1 MAKLY
6 LIRRNLEAFTGPMTL
21 MELKDAYKRMQF
33 GLQDEVSGH
42 CGPWVT
48 LENLE
53 RVKKQYPDVAR
64 IVHEDMVGA
73 WGVATDSDAKFI
85 KAASKRA
92 KVKSTRGVGLAMVF
106 LAIAIAAFVAA
117 IYMAN
122 SARMSSKAKEQP
134 DHNIKPEDAQS
145 LLEKGDRE
153 GFNRLM
159 QTNIIGIVEQVQQ
172 QKVYADAWL
181 PYLRSYVFSHDG
193 QMAGLDP
200 KILRGTAI
208 APVDCSLK
216 MWSGRWR
223 GSYRDWNEFLSD
235 HKLVH
240 AHWARILAWDPNWI
254 KHRDNKGWL
263 STENYYSACL
273 TMAQRALNDLVA
285 EGALSLNR
293 SELDRMGL
301 NKIKSRLE
309 WQISSIKGAAMPEV
323 SSDPTASLAG
333 WTCLEAAHDLT
344 SLQKCRAALARS
356 NDIWNE
362 YNEERFGW
370 NLLRLAS
377 AIRGAIPTELSNQIS
392 QLAGK
397 MHQEDHFT
405 RFDYQTEARLL
416 NAFVTR
422 ELSPVKSAEQAQPE
436 LPNVKLSH

>member
-64 IVHEDMVGA
+64 IVHEDMTGA
-73 WGVATDSDAKFI
+73 WGVATDSDAKLI
-85 KAASKRA
+85 NEDTKRV
-92 KVKSTRGVGLAMVF
+92 KVKSTRGVGLAMAF
-106 LAIAIAAFVAA
+106 LAIAIVAFIAA

-122 SARMSSKAKEQP
+122 SARMSSKAKEQQ
-134 DHNIKPEDAQS
+134 DHSLRPEDVQS
-145 LLEKGDRE
+145 LLDKGDRE

-159 QTNIIGIVEQVQQ
+159 QANSIDIVDQVQQ
-172 QKVYADAWL
+172 QKIYADAWL
-181 PYLRSYVFSHDG
+181 PYLRSYVYSHEG
-193 QMAGLDP
+193 QLPGLDP

-216 MWSGRWR
+216 MWSRRWR
-223 GSYRDWNEFLSD
+223 SSYRDWNEFLTD

-240 AHWARILAWDPNWI
+240 AHWARMLAWDPNWI

-263 STENYYSACL
+263 GTENYYSACL
-273 TMAQRALNDLVA
+273 TMAHRALNDLVN
-285 EGALSLNR
+285 EGVLSLSR
-293 SELDRMGL
+293 SELDKMGL

-309 WQISSIKGAAMPEV
+309 WQVASIKGSGTPEM
-323 SSDPTASLAG
+323 SLDPSASLAG
-333 WTCLEAAHDLT
+333 WTCLEAARDLS

-370 NLLRLAS
+370 NLLRLA
-377 AIRGAIPTELSNQIS
+377 AAMHGALPADLTNQIA

-397 MHQEDHFT
+397 MNQEDHFT

-416 NAFVTR
+416 NSLVTR
-422 ELSPVKSAEQAQPE
+422 EQSPVKAAEQAQPE
-436 LPNVKLSH
+436 LSNVKLSH